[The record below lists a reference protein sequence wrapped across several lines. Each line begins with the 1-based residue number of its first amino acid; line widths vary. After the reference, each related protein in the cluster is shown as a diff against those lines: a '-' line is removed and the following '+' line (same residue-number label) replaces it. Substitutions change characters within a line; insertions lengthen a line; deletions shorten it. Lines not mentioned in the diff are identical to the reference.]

1 MLWWDMTQETEVLS
15 VKNENP
21 YINILAELFEEMLEE
36 SDLETALA
44 RSLSLLTKAL
54 DCEAGA
60 IWLLDRKTSRLVPMF
75 HVGPVDLSNISMEM
89 GTNVE
94 SYVTRVGD
102 TVLMTKQAEDER
114 YTGTFLDENG
124 LTVQSLICVPLNKL
138 DEIVG
143 CLEIVNKK
151 DLSSFTENER
161 RLCERTAAL
170 AALTIGEKGL
180 EVNAGEKRDVLIR
193 LRGVTKEF
201 PSGEGVNRVLKGID
215 LDIYR
220 GEFLVILGESGC
232 GKSTLVNIIGGMDSL
247 TDGQLIIEG
256 KDFSHPTD
264 AELTRFRREYM
275 GFVFQ
280 SYFLMPNLTAREN
293 VQFIADIAP
302 ASLSADEALA
312 KVGLRDRADY
322 YPAALSGGQQQRVA
336 IARSFVKRPRVIFA
350 DEPTAALDYQTSIEV
365 LSVFEEIMKDRD
377 TTVVMITHN
386 PEIAKMANRVIKL
399 QSGRIAGIKVN
410 LKPRPA
416 AELVW

>member
-1 MLWWDMTQETEVLS
+1 M
-15 VKNENP
+15 NENP
-21 YINILAELFEEMLEE
+21 YVTILEELFEELLGEAN
-36 SDLETALA
+36 LETALA
-44 RSLSLLTKAL
+44 GSLNILTRAL
-54 DCEAGA
+54 RCEAGA
-60 IWLLDRKTSRLVPMF
+60 IWLLDRKTDRLVPMF
-75 HVGPVDLSNISMEM
+75 QVGPVDLSNVSIEM

-94 SYVTRVGD
+94 SYVTRTGES
-102 TVLMTKQAEDER
+102 VLLTKKEEDDR
-114 YTGTFLDENG
+114 FTGSFFDENG
-124 LTVQSLICVPLNKL
+124 LPVRGMVCVPLNKL

-143 CLEIVNKK
+143 CLQLVNKK
-151 DLSSFTENER
+151 DGTAFTDHEIQ
-161 RLCERTAAL
+161 LCKRTAAL

-180 EVNAGEKRDVLIR
+180 EVNAGEKKDVLIS
-193 LRGVTKEF
+193 LRGVIKEF
-201 PSGEGVNRVLKGID
+201 PSGDGVNRVLKGID

-232 GKSTLVNIIGGMDSL
+232 GKSTLVNIIGGMDNL
-247 TDGQLIIEG
+247 TDGKLLIEG

-264 AELTRFRREYM
+264 AQLTRFRREYM

-312 KVGLRDRADY
+312 KVGLSERADY

-336 IARSFVKRPRVIFA
+336 IARSFVKRPHVIFA

-399 QSGRIAGIKVN
+399 QNGRIASIKVN
-410 LKPRPA
+410 LKPLHA
-416 AELVW
+416 TELVW